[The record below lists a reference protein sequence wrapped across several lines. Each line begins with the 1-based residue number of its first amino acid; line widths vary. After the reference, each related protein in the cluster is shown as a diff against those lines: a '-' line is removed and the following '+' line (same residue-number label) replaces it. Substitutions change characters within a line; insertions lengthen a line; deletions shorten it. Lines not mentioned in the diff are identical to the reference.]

1 MSYAVH
7 ELAGQQEAARSISAE
22 MAGHCFRAL
31 FDNTESMAIQGY
43 TADGTVVYWNPASER
58 LYGYTAEEALGGNI
72 LDLIIPADMRDE
84 AARAMRRMFQRG
96 QSIPS
101 ERLNLRHKNG
111 GRVPVYSSHTLVAVP
126 GHPPVGFCMDADM
139 SALERAEAEIWSAKA
154 EADRANLAKSKFLAA
169 ASHDLRQPA
178 QSLQLLVSSV
188 EHYVSHLPQMART
201 VDVMK
206 TAMDSLNGLLAGIL
220 DISRLDAG
228 LLRPNL
234 ESVDCGAV
242 VARLAEEYAPV
253 AAAKGLALRS
263 RPRQLHTRTDAALLE
278 QALRNL
284 IENAL
289 RYTNRGR
296 ILLGVRPRGARIGIE
311 VIDTG
316 IGIPADKH
324 REIFEEFYQV
334 GNPGRDRS
342 QGLGIGLAIV
352 GRVASLLG
360 GEVTVVSQLGRGS
373 RFSVLLPREASPYA
387 SAEAQTWTRSGNPMG
402 PRR

>member
-7 ELAGQQEAARSISAE
+7 DLAGQQEAARSISAE

-111 GRVPVYSSHTLVAVP
+111 GRPVYSSHTLVAVP

-360 GEVTVVSQLGRGS
+360 GEVTVASQLGRGS

-387 SAEAQTWTRSGNPMG
+387 SAEAQTWTGSGNPMG